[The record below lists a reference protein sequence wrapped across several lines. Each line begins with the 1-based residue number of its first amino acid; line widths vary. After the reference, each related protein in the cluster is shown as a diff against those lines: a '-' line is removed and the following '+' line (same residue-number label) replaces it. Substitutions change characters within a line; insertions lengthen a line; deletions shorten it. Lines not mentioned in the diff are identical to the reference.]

1 MEPDPPPVS
10 RAAEAARRL
19 TAARARLVLGRDARS
34 VFFASL
40 ALRLELVADPRVLTA
55 ATDGRVLAF
64 SPEFVVGLSADELL
78 GVVAHEVMHN
88 ALAHA
93 HRRGGRG
100 HARWNVACDLAVNPI
115 LLGAGF
121 TLPLSRLNPG
131 EGPHAR
137 LAPGK
142 SAEEYY
148 SLLEADGG
156 RGGASAASTT
166 PPQGPGDSQE
176 SPGPQSPPPDRAAD
190 SPTAAGPTD
199 PADPGGCGGVC
210 DPQRDSGGDVGSESA
225 WRAAV
230 AQARE
235 ACEGC
240 GDLPAGL
247 ARAVDAISPR
257 PRADWRSALRAFVSE
272 TTRADHSWSR
282 PNRRFVAQGLY
293 LPGLRSETLGAV
305 AIALDASG
313 SVGPKM
319 LALFTSEVAAI
330 LGACECDAVVLC
342 HDVEVTTV
350 ATWYAGDP
358 PPELEIVGGGGT
370 SHGCVFDWL
379 AASGQTYA
387 CAVCLTDLDT
397 RFPRRTPAV
406 PVLWATT
413 GGLRPPPP
421 FGEVIHLGD

>member
-1 MEPDPPPVS
+1 MEPDPPPKS
-10 RAAEAARRL
+10 HAAEAARRL
-19 TAARARLVLGRDARS
+19 SAARARLVLGRDAKS

-40 ALRLELVADPRVLTA
+40 ALRLELVADPGVPTA
-55 ATDGRVLAF
+55 ATDGRVLAYN
-64 SPEFVVGLSADELL
+64 PEFVTGLNPDELV

-93 HRRGGRG
+93 HRRGGRDF
-100 HARWNVACDLAVNPI
+100 ARWNAACDLAVNPI

-121 TLPLSRLNPG
+121 TLPLGRRSPG

-148 SLLEADGG
+148 SLLEGAGG
-156 RGGASAASTT
+156 YRAGSPDPT
-166 PPQGPGDSQE
+166 PPGSPGDPQGPPDAQG
-176 SPGPQSPPPDRAAD
+176 SPLARAA
-190 SPTAAGPTD
+190 SSSAAT
-199 PADPGGCGGVC
+199 ADPGGCGGIT
-210 DPQRDSGGDVGSESA
+210 DPPPDSGEGGSSESA
-225 WRAAV
+225 WRSAV

-235 ACEGC
+235 ACRGC

-257 PRADWRSALRAFVSE
+257 PRVDWRSALRAFVAE
-272 TTRADHSWSR
+272 TVRADYTWSR
-282 PNRRFVAQGLY
+282 PNRRFVARGLY
-293 LPGLRSETLGAV
+293 LPGPHSRSLGTV

-319 LALFTSEVAAI
+319 LALFATEVAAI

-350 ATWYAGDP
+350 TTWRAGDP
-358 PPELEIVGGGGT
+358 PPELDIVGGGGT
-370 SHGCVFDWL
+370 SHACVFDWL
-379 AASGQTYA
+379 AASGDSYT
-387 CAVCLTDLDT
+387 CVVCLTDLDT
-397 RFPRRTPAV
+397 RFPRRAPAV
-406 PVLWATT
+406 PVLWAAT
-413 GGLRPPPP
+413 GGPKPPPP
-421 FGEVIHLGD
+421 FGEVIDLDS